1 MIDSHLHFEEEDFPH
16 ISEIISRAQSKNVNY
31 FILAATSKEDLALT
45 MKIANEY
52 SHVFAVLGFHPEFAS
67 SITYDDLAYL
77 ETFLNNPKVV
87 GIGEI
92 GLDYHYDKDSKTKE
106 RQQWL
111 FKKQLDLACRYN
123 LPIVVH
129 SRDATKDTY
138 DILKEYNLKGSIHCF
153 SGSLETALEF
163 IKLGYYLGIGGVL
176 TYKNSNLPGV
186 VKKLPLT
193 SLILETDSPYL
204 SSVRGK
210 RNEPANVF
218 IVASFLADL
227 LHVPIEKIEEVT
239 YQNTVALFDLDN
251 KL

>member
-176 TYKNSNLPGV
+176 TYKNSNLPEV

-204 SSVRGK
+204 SPVRGK

>member
-1 MIDSHLHFEEEDFPH
+1 MFVDTHCHLYQEYYDDIKTVIKEANENDVKGFIVAGCDMNSNKEVLDILKF
-16 ISEIISRAQSKNVNY
+16 KNVYGTLGIHPEYVSSYTTFDLN
-31 FILAATSKEDLALT
+31 LLEDLIKT
-45 MKIANEY
+45 K
-52 SHVFAVLGFHPEFAS
+52 
-67 SITYDDLAYL
+67 
-77 ETFLNNPKVV
+77 KVV

-204 SSVRGK
+204 SPVRGK

>member
-176 TYKNSNLPGV
+176 TYKNSNLPEV

-204 SSVRGK
+204 SPVRGK
-210 RNEPANVF
+210 RNEPSYVF
-218 IVASFLADL
+218 LVASFLADL

>member
-1 MIDSHLHFEEEDFPH
+1 M
-16 ISEIISRAQSKNVNY
+16 
-31 FILAATSKEDLALT
+31 
-45 MKIANEY
+45 
-52 SHVFAVLGFHPEFAS
+52 
-67 SITYDDLAYL
+67 
-77 ETFLNNPKVV
+77 
-87 GIGEI
+87 
-92 GLDYHYDKDSKTKE
+92 
-106 RQQWL
+106 
-111 FKKQLDLACRYN
+111 
-123 LPIVVH
+123 VH

-204 SSVRGK
+204 SPVRGK

>member
-92 GLDYHYDKDSKTKE
+92 GLDYHYE
-106 RQQWL
+106 
-111 FKKQLDLACRYN
+111 
-123 LPIVVH
+123 
-129 SRDATKDTY
+129 
-138 DILKEYNLKGSIHCF
+138 
-153 SGSLETALEF
+153 
-163 IKLGYYLGIGGVL
+163 
-176 TYKNSNLPGV
+176 
-186 VKKLPLT
+186 
-193 SLILETDSPYL
+193 
-204 SSVRGK
+204 
-210 RNEPANVF
+210 
-218 IVASFLADL
+218 
-227 LHVPIEKIEEVT
+227 
-239 YQNTVALFDLDN
+239 
-251 KL
+251 